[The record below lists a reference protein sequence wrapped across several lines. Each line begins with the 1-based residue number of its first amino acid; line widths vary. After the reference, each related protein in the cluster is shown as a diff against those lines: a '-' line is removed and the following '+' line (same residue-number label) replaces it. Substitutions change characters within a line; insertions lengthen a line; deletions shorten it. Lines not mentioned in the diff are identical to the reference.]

1 MIGCFNIALGKMKR
15 VMMSSYIKVQNF
27 LFIPPL
33 ITGRCST
40 PSINLERK
48 YNGSTFET
56 TRRSLVISKSQGG
69 EVPKAFITGR

>member
-15 VMMSSYIKVQNF
+15 VMMFSYIKVQNF

-33 ITGRCST
+33 ITGVSST

-48 YNGSTFET
+48 YNGSTSES

-69 EVPKAFITGR
+69 EVPKVFTTGR